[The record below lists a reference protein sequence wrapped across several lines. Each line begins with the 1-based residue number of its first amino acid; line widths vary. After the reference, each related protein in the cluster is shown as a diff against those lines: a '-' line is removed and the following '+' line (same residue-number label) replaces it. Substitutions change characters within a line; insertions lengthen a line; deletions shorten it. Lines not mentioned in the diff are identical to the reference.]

1 MRYLEFQLFKNKK
14 LNNLCRI
21 AIVLSL
27 LFITLSIIP
36 GWNYGNKEVL
46 LTFDDGPNQL
56 YTPKVLKLLRKNH
69 IKAMFFV
76 VGQEAAKNPD
86 LLKEISLQGHI
97 LAIHTY
103 THRDITDMS
112 KEELEKEILETAE
125 LIRQTTG
132 QRPVYFRP
140 PRGHY
145 SLKSLAVVSN
155 LGYTPVIWDIGLE
168 KKAYNNDAKKM
179 VERLIFRI
187 KFRHNPVLLIHD
199 GDPTQH
205 HDRSSSLRAL
215 PILINSLKAEGYTF
229 ADPGN
234 NKCLKHVEI
243 IGWNYYG
250 I

>member
-1 MRYLEFQLFKNKK
+1 MRYLKFQLFKNQNI
-14 LNNLCRI
+14 NNLCRI
-21 AIVLSL
+21 AMALSL
-27 LFITLSIIP
+27 LFITLSMIP
-36 GWNYGNKEVL
+36 GWNYGKKEVL

-56 YTPKVLKLLRKNH
+56 YTPQVLKLLGKNH

-76 VGQEAAKNPD
+76 VGQEAAKNPE
-86 LLKEISLQGHI
+86 LLKEISRQGHI

-112 KEELEKEILETAE
+112 KEELEKEIFNTAE
-125 LIRQTTG
+125 LIKQTTG

-145 SLKSLAVVSN
+145 SYESLAVVSN
-155 LGYTPVIWDIGLE
+155 LGYIPVVWDFGLE
-168 KKAYNNDAKKM
+168 KRVYNNNANKMAKK
-179 VERLIFRI
+179 LIFRI

-199 GDPTQH
+199 GDPAYH
-205 HDRSSSLRAL
+205 YDRSSSLRAL
-215 PILINSLKAEGYTF
+215 PILIKNLKAEGYTF

-234 NKCLKHVEI
+234 NSCLKHVEI
-243 IGWNYYG
+243 KGWNYYG